1 MQAVPGPATPLLS
14 RPLRSR
20 PRAPVRLRGPWC
32 RLSVSQP
39 DCRAGRLAEI
49 QGTSD
54 TGTVRR
60 HNEDR
65 FLIDAALGVAAV
77 ADGMGGHQAGAVAST
92 TALAVMHELLA
103 QAPAGADSA
112 DNADNHADP
121 DRTTV
126 DRRWQAVRTLAH
138 AVGQANA
145 ALYAQNRTR
154 GHADGQGMGTTLTGW
169 QWLPDAAAVASFH
182 VGDTRLYRYRDGVL
196 AQLTRDQTAY
206 QLALEQGGAGALPPQ
221 NVLLQALGPLASV
234 APDIVLHDVRAGDV
248 LLLCS
253 DGLHGWVPHAMLQE
267 TVAGAPT
274 AAGALGTLCADL
286 VALATAYGSRD
297 NVTAV
302 AARFAT

>member
-1 MQAVPGPATPLLS
+1 M
-14 RPLRSR
+14 
-20 PRAPVRLRGPWC
+20 RL
-32 RLSVSQP
+32 V
-39 DCRAGRLAEI
+39 DV
-49 QGTSD
+49 QGKSD

-65 FLIDAALGVAAV
+65 FLIDEALGLAAV

-92 TALAVMHELLA
+92 AALAVMHDLLA
-103 QAPAGADSA
+103 RAPAGAGLDE
-112 DNADNHADP
+112 DP

-126 DRRWQAVRTLAH
+126 DPRWQALRTLQH
-138 AVGQANA
+138 AVGHANA

-169 QWLPDAAAVASFH
+169 QWLPGTAAIASFH
-182 VGDTRLYRYRDGVL
+182 VGDTRLYRYRDAVL

-206 QLALEQGGAGALPPQ
+206 QRALEQGGAGALPPQ

-234 APDIVLHDVRAGDV
+234 EPDIALHDVRPGDV

-267 TVAGAPT
+267 TVAGA
-274 AAGALGTLCADL
+274 AHALDTLCADL

-302 AARFAT
+302 AARFAA